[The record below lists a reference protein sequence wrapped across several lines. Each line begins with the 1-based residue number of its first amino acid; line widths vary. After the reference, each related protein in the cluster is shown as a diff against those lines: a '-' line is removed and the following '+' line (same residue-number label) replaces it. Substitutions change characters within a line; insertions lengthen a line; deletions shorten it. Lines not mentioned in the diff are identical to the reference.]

1 MNISSKEL
9 KKMARNQLSG
19 KYGTF
24 IGTNVLYILI
34 TLVASNLMDL
44 VLGTSSVLN
53 PLTATSATVETL
65 GISHTVVY
73 YLSTFILSLILS
85 VLNIGLLKIALDTAR
100 GYDIRFQDLFY
111 GFKHHPDRAIL
122 AQGVIL
128 LLTYLCILP
137 GSGLCIYG
145 YRQKSVTLLLAGTA
159 VLCVG
164 LVIYLILSLMFSQ
177 TMFFL
182 TDYIDI
188 EAMQALKESVRIMRG
203 KKGKLFYLQL
213 SFIGIYLLGAIACGI
228 GLLWVIPFCRLR
240 WQTSTGRSPGRC
252 NRSPDA
258 RRRARFPW
266 GDVCRVTPPWEPCP
280 PSCWVSITSK

>member
-9 KKMARNQLSG
+9 KKITRNQLSG

-24 IGTNVLYILI
+24 IGINVLYILI

-85 VLNIGLLKIALDTAR
+85 VLDIGLLKIALDTAR
-100 GYDIRFQDLFY
+100 GYDIRFQDLFF

-128 LLTYLCILP
+128 HSDLP
-137 GSGLCIYG
+137 VYPPGKRTLHLRLPPEVRNSPPCRHRRPVRGTRDLPDPLPDVQPDHVLPDRLHRHQSHTGTQRKCADHERKEG
-145 YRQKSVTLLLAGTA
+145 KTLLSTAQLHRNLPAGRDRMRDRTF
-159 VLCVG
+159 VG
-164 LVIYLILSLMFSQ
+164 DPLYAGY
-177 TMFFL
+177 
-182 TDYIDI
+182 D
-188 EAMQALKESVRIMRG
+188 
-203 KKGKLFYLQL
+203 GKLL
-213 SFIGIYLLGAIACGI
+213 
-228 GLLWVIPFCRLR
+228 PE
-240 WQTSTGRSPGRC
+240 
-252 NRSPDA
+252 DH
-258 RRRARFPW
+258 W
-266 GDVCRVTPPWEPCP
+266 GDM
-280 PSCWVSITSK
+280 ITLLQNKGITCERISFML

>member
-44 VLGTSSVLN
+44 VLGTSSILN

-111 GFKHHPDRAIL
+111 GFKHHPDRVIL

-145 YRQKSVTLLLAGTA
+145 YR
-159 VLCVG
+159 
-164 LVIYLILSLMFSQ
+164 
-177 TMFFL
+177 
-182 TDYIDI
+182 
-188 EAMQALKESVRIMRG
+188 
-203 KKGKLFYLQL
+203 
-213 SFIGIYLLGAIACGI
+213 
-228 GLLWVIPFCRLR
+228 
-240 WQTSTGRSPGRC
+240 RSP
-252 NRSPDA
+252 
-258 RRRARFPW
+258 
-266 GDVCRVTPPWEPCP
+266 
-280 PSCWVSITSK
+280 

>member
-9 KKMARNQLSG
+9 KKITRNQLSG

-24 IGTNVLYILI
+24 IGINVLYILI

-44 VLGTSSVLN
+44 VLGTSSILN

-85 VLNIGLLKIALDTAR
+85 VLDIGLLKIALDTAR
-100 GYDIRFQDLFY
+100 GYDIRFQDLFF

-137 GSGLCIYG
+137 GSTLCICG
-145 YRQKSVTLLLAGTA
+145 YRQKSVTLLLAGAA

-188 EAMQALKESVRIMRG
+188 EAIQALKESVRIM
-203 KKGKLFYLQL
+203 
-213 SFIGIYLLGAIACGI
+213 
-228 GLLWVIPFCRLR
+228 
-240 WQTSTGRSPGRC
+240 
-252 NRSPDA
+252 
-258 RRRARFPW
+258 
-266 GDVCRVTPPWEPCP
+266 
-280 PSCWVSITSK
+280 

>member
-44 VLGTSSVLN
+44 VLGTSSILN

-122 AQGVIL
+122 
-128 LLTYLCILP
+128 

-188 EAMQALKESVRIMRG
+188 EAIQALKESVRIMRG

-228 GLLWVIPFCRLR
+228 GLLWVIPYMQVTMANFYRKI
-240 WQTSTGRSPGRC
+240 TGE
-252 NRSPDA
+252 
-258 RRRARFPW
+258 
-266 GDVCRVTPPWEPCP
+266 V
-280 PSCWVSITSK
+280 

>member
-9 KKMARNQLSG
+9 KKITRNQLSG

-24 IGTNVLYILI
+24 IGINVLYILL

-44 VLGTSSVLN
+44 VLGTSSILN

-85 VLNIGLLKIALDTAR
+85 VLDIGLLKIALDTAR
-100 GYDIRFQDLFY
+100 GYDIRFQDLFF

-137 GSGLCIYG
+137 GSTLCICG
-145 YRQKSVTLLLAGTA
+145 YRQKSVTLLLTGAA

-164 LVIYLILSLMFSQ
+164 LVIYLILSL
-177 TMFFL
+177 
-182 TDYIDI
+182 I
-188 EAMQALKESVRIMRG
+188 EAIQALKESVRIMRG

-228 GLLWVIPFCRLR
+228 GLLWVIPYMQVTMANFYRKI
-240 WQTSTGRSPGRC
+240 TG
-252 NRSPDA
+252 
-258 RRRARFPW
+258 
-266 GDVCRVTPPWEPCP
+266 E
-280 PSCWVSITSK
+280 I

>member
-1 MNISSKEL
+1 
-9 KKMARNQLSG
+9 MARNQLSG

-44 VLGTSSVLN
+44 VLGTSSILN
-53 PLTATSATVETL
+53 PLTATSA
-65 GISHTVVY
+65 TVVY

-188 EAMQALKESVRIMRG
+188 EAIQALKESVRIMRG

-228 GLLWVIPFCRLR
+228 GLLWVIPYMQVTMANFYRKI
-240 WQTSTGRSPGRC
+240 TG
-252 NRSPDA
+252 
-258 RRRARFPW
+258 
-266 GDVCRVTPPWEPCP
+266 E
-280 PSCWVSITSK
+280 I